1 MLGLIETL
9 MEDYELSVLLVSHQ
23 PDEIAPLCRR
33 IVFIVEGRVAWHGA
47 SSALSEEIAPM
58 EVRRY
63 PGGALRDGVDHVVI
77 LLI

>member
-1 MLGLIETL
+1 MLGLIEIL
-9 MEDYELSVLLVSHQ
+9 MEDYELSVLLVSRQ

-33 IVFIVEGRVAWHGA
+33 IAFIAEGGVAWHGA
-47 SSALSEEIAPM
+47 SSALGEEAASM

-63 PGGALRDGVDHVVI
+63 LGGASRDGVDHVVI